1 MASIEA
7 IIERQLKRW
16 ELQQQML
23 KEKPKEKPRLRPI
36 ITVSRGYGAHG
47 EEVARKLSELTGFQ
61 LLDREILDAII
72 NDIGIQNKMVEL
84 FDEDTRSE
92 LESWFYGMIT
102 GRIVD
107 KSDYLK
113 SLTKIIG
120 SILKYGETVIVG
132 RGANVIVGQDK
143 GFHLR
148 VTASMKRRA
157 DTISERLGISYEKAF
172 KQIEESDKR
181 KAVYFKKSF
190 GVDIN
195 DLTLY
200 DLVISTENLSV
211 DDVVELALLAYGK
224 KERALWG
231 RG

>member
-1 MASIEA
+1 MVSIET

-47 EEVARKLSELTGFQ
+47 EEVAGKLSELTGFQ

-113 SLTKIIG
+113 SLAKIIG
-120 SILKYGETVIVG
+120 SILKYGETIIVG
-132 RGANVIVGQDK
+132 RGANVIVGLDR

-148 VTASMKRRA
+148 VTASMRKRA
-157 DTISERLGISYEKAF
+157 DTIAERLGISYEEAF

-181 KAVYFKKSF
+181 KAAYFKKSF

-195 DLTLY
+195 DVSLY
-200 DLVISTENLSV
+200 DMIVSTDNLTV
-211 DDVVELALLAYGK
+211 DDAVELALLAYGK
-224 KERALWG
+224 KEKALWG
-231 RG
+231 KG